1 MSSYLVHW
9 PMGVVCRARSASQR
23 RQQLIDRLF
32 AWKCCSRETFAHVR
46 WWIAIKFGACVNAF
60 EMRSVPRA
68 MILTGEC
75 GMYLQVLFFELY
87 ELSSGNAMGFTIY
100 GLFGFP
106 SSASNL
112 AWKTTSSPAGS
123 TAVKCMKEE
132 ALNPSTQRA
141 PSCVHGT
148 QRCSQQHHYA
158 PRDLIGM
165 DARVCV
171 PGSSPGQTHPR
182 QAVRPGAHQ
191 VDLAAVVCCCRS
203 RHRWRCRC
211 SQ

>member
-46 WWIAIKFGACVNAF
+46 WWIAIKFGACANAF

-75 GMYLQVLFFELY
+75 GMYWQVLFFELY
-87 ELSSGNAMGFTIY
+87 ELSSGNAMDDSKSARFFTIY

-112 AWKTTSSPAGS
+112 AEAVLHLLLLLYDITLGGDGLTNLAKEIGPPLGLAFPLMSHCRPRFS
-123 TAVKCMKEE
+123 THASV
-132 ALNPSTQRA
+132 
-141 PSCVHGT
+141 
-148 QRCSQQHHYA
+148 
-158 PRDLIGM
+158 
-165 DARVCV
+165 
-171 PGSSPGQTHPR
+171 
-182 QAVRPGAHQ
+182 QASA
-191 VDLAAVVCCCRS
+191 
-203 RHRWRCRC
+203 
-211 SQ
+211 